1 MWEVQPVNLARRN
14 LLADPLRF
22 LLSVLGVAVSIG
34 LILLLAGYR
43 SGVYRQASAYLDN
56 TPGTVV
62 VAERGIRDFLGTS
75 SALPASAEATVRQ
88 APGVERV
95 IPVVSQF
102 VIFERHGRKDGFFLI
117 GYDPSAG
124 GGPWRLV
131 EGREPNADDELVI
144 DRITAR
150 QHEIAIGEQIR
161 LLDRDATVVGLSDE
175 TTFWAGSVA
184 FARLTTLQSLLRA
197 PGLVSFLLVTPTA
210 ATSPE
215 ALRGRLEVPGTEV
228 LLKSDLVA
236 NDRRLMA
243 RVYDAPVGLMVAIA
257 FVVGVLVVGL
267 VIYTATIERRREYG
281 ALKAIGARNR
291 TLYRV
296 VTVQALIAAAVGAV
310 VGVGLA
316 YGAGATLMAW
326 RPQFL
331 VDIDPTAV
339 AIVLASSLLMALLA
353 ALIPA
358 RTVARLEPAE
368 VFRG

>member
-1 MWEVQPVNLARRN
+1 MLLARRN
-14 LLADPLRF
+14 LFRDRTRF

-34 LILLLAGYR
+34 LILLLTGYR
-43 SGVYRQASAYLDN
+43 SGVYRQSSAYLDN
-56 TPGTVV
+56 TPGSVM

-75 SALPASAEATVRQ
+75 SVLP
-88 APGVERV
+88 PGIEQIARERSGVDRV

-117 GYDPSAG
+117 GYQPALG

-131 EGREPNADDELVI
+131 DGREPAADDELVI
-144 DRITAR
+144 DRTTAR
-150 QHEIAIGEQIR
+150 QHEIAVGDQVR
-161 LLDRDATVVGLSDE
+161 VLDRDATVVGLSDE
-175 TTFWAGSVA
+175 TTFWAGSIA
-184 FARLTTLQSLLRA
+184 FARITTLESILRA
-197 PGLVSFLLVTPTA
+197 PGLRSFLLVTPVA
-210 ATSPE
+210 GMSPE
-215 ALRGRLEVPGTEV
+215 ALRDQLDLAGTEV
-228 LLKSDLVA
+228 LLKTDVIA
-236 NDRRLMA
+236 NDRQLMA
-243 RVYDAPVGLMVAIA
+243 RVYDAPIGLMVGIA

-281 ALKAIGARNR
+281 AVKAIGAPNR

-296 VTVQALIAAAVGAV
+296 VAAQALIAAAAGAV

-316 YGAGATLMAW
+316 YGVGAAMMAW

-331 VDIDPTAV
+331 VAIEPTAV
-339 AIVLASSLLMALLA
+339 GTVLASSLVMALLA

-358 RTVARLEPAE
+358 RAMARLEPAE

>member
-1 MWEVQPVNLARRN
+1 MLIARRN
-14 LLADPLRF
+14 LLRDRTRF
-22 LLSVLGVAVSIG
+22 LLSVLGVAVSVG

-43 SGVYRQASAYLDN
+43 SGVYRQSSAYLDN
-56 TPGTVV
+56 TPGSVV

-75 SALPASAEATVRQ
+75 SVLPGGAEDAVRAT
-88 APGVERV
+88 AGVERV

-117 GYDPSAG
+117 GYDPRFG
-124 GGPWRLV
+124 GGPWKLV
-131 EGREPNADDELVI
+131 EGREPTADDELVM
-144 DRITAR
+144 DRTAAR
-150 QHEIAIGEQIR
+150 QHDIVIGDQLE

-184 FARLTTLQSLLRA
+184 FARITALESLLRS
-197 PGLVSFLLVTPTA
+197 PGLRSFLLVAPEPGI
-210 ATSPE
+210 SPE
-215 ALRGRLEVPGTEV
+215 TVRRAIDVPGTEV
-228 LLKSDLVA
+228 LLKGDVVA
-236 NDRRLMA
+236 NDAALMA
-243 RVYDAPVGLMVAIA
+243 RVYDAPIGLMVAIA

-296 VTVQALIAAAVGAV
+296 VTAQAAIAATGGAI

-316 YGAGATLMAW
+316 YGAGAVLMAW

-331 VDIDPTAV
+331 VEIETSMV
-339 AIVLASSLLMALLA
+339 VVVLASSLLMAVLA
-353 ALIPA
+353 ALVPA
-358 RTVARLEPAE
+358 RSVATLEPAE